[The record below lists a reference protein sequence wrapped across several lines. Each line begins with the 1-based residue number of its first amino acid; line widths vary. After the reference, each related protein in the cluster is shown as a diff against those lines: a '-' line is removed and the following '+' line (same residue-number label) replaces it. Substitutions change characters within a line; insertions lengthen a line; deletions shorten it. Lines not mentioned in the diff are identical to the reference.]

1 MPRFDD
7 HRFTLFTRDLARRQ
21 RRPRAYPNDPP
32 RPDALEILCASRM
45 PPSGD
50 KPSAP
55 ALLEP
60 RGR

>member
-7 HRFTLFTRDLARRQ
+7 TRFTLFTRDLARRQ
-21 RRPRAYPNDPP
+21 RRPRAYPDAPP
-32 RPDALEILCASRM
+32 RPDALEILCASNVRAE
-45 PPSGD
+45 GD

-55 ALLEP
+55 PLLEP